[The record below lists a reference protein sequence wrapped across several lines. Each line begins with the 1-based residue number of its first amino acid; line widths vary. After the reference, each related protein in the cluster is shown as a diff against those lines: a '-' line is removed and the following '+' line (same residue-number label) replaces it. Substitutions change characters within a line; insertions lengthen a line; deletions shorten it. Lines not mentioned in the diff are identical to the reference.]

1 MYNMQNVFFS
11 YFRTLLL
18 FVRIH
23 ILTVPRWKWTCFFPA
38 KQYIYNT
45 YLSKWSFM
53 SLLSTTILG
62 SLLRLIALQN
72 RSQLL
77 YPSDSFVG
85 IIENCEYNT
94 KTVRYHFYNMRN
106 HVLICMTCCMITSFK
121 IQRFPVQT
129 TKLQYAML
137 LLKQLRN
144 QSLVI
149 FL

>member
-1 MYNMQNVFFS
+1 MQNVFFS

-23 ILTVPRWKWTCFFPA
+23 ILTQSPDENEPA
-38 KQYIYNT
+38 SSLQNNT
-45 YLSKWSFM
+45 YTIQICQSDLLYM
-53 SLLSTTILG
+53 SLLSTIIPG
-62 SLLRLIALQN
+62 SLLRLTVFQN

-85 IIENCEYNT
+85 IIENCEYST

-106 HVLICMTCCMITSFK
+106 HVCICMTCCMITSFK

-137 LLKQLRN
+137 LLKRLRN
-144 QSLVI
+144 QSLII
-149 FL
+149 FV

>member
-23 ILTVPRWKWTCFFPA
+23 ILTVPRWKWTCFF
-38 KQYIYNT
+38 
-45 YLSKWSFM
+45 
-53 SLLSTTILG
+53 LLSTTILG

-85 IIENCEYNT
+85 IIENCEYCT

-129 TKLQYAML
+129 TKLLL
-137 LLKQLRN
+137 LLKRLRN

-149 FL
+149 FV